1 MDLNTELEDSEI
13 DEIYFKYTDFTAE
26 SINNGDDP
34 ATVASIM
41 IRLGLELYRTI
52 GTEKEFDDLITY
64 LGNCKDI
71 IQPLKDDGH
80 LH

>member
-1 MDLNTELEDSEI
+1 MDLNSMEEDEI
-13 DEIYFKYTDFTAE
+13 DEIYFKYTDFAAE

-41 IRLGLELYRTI
+41 IRLGLELYRTV
-52 GTEKEFDDLITY
+52 ESEEEFEELLNY
-64 LGNCKDI
+64 LSNCKDI
-71 IQPLKDDGH
+71 IQPLKDDGQ

>member
-1 MDLNTELEDSEI
+1 MDINYDINDEEI
-13 DEIYFKYTDFTAE
+13 DEIYFKYTDFTAD

-41 IRLGLELYRTI
+41 IRLGLELYRTV
-52 GTEKEFDDLITY
+52 GSEEEFEDLLNY
-64 LGNCKDI
+64 LSNCKDI
-71 IQPLKDDGH
+71 IQPLNPDEK

>member
-13 DEIYFKYTDFTAE
+13 DEIYFKYADFTAE

-64 LGNCKDI
+64 LSNCKDI

>member
-1 MDLNTELEDSEI
+1 MKDDEI

-34 ATVASIM
+34 ATIASIM
-41 IRLGLELYRTI
+41 IRLGLELYRTV
-52 GTEKEFDDLITY
+52 ESEEEFEELLHY
-64 LGNCKDI
+64 LSNCKDI
-71 IQPLKDDGH
+71 IQPLKDDGQ